1 MDHSICVGHAAPV
14 LHAGTPVSA
23 NHTVNFFLDFSWQGR
38 NQNLCQVIKIF
49 YLLNRDYIVV
59 GYGEKEKLHVFPYKG
74 KKDIE
79 SMSWANWN
87 FIRDLNT
94 HIYKAQLHHEIH
106 FSILI
111 LSFVYFFKTNSG
123 MWDLKG
129 SHRTV

>member
-1 MDHSICVGHAAPV
+1 MKVKK
-14 LHAGTPVSA
+14 L
-23 NHTVNFFLDFSWQGR
+23 LK
-38 NQNLCQVIKIF
+38 VISS
-49 YLLNRDYIVV
+49 NTNIVFWDK
-59 GYGEKEKLHVFPYKG
+59 YGEKEKLHVFPYKG

-111 LSFVYFFKTNSG
+111 LSFVYF
-123 MWDLKG
+123 LK
-129 SHRTV
+129 

>member
-1 MDHSICVGHAAPV
+1 MSSDKDI
-14 LHAGTPVSA
+14 
-23 NHTVNFFLDFSWQGR
+23 
-38 NQNLCQVIKIF
+38 
-49 YLLNRDYIVV
+49 YLLNHDYIVV

-94 HIYKAQLHHEIH
+94 HTYKAQLHHEIH